1 MVVQSRRISLAEFM
15 ALPTAHIHDADA
27 PTRVVR
33 WDSTLTDEELL
44 PGLELPLRVIFPAP
58 PKR

>member
-27 PTRVVR
+27 PMHGVR
-33 WDSTLTDEELL
+33 WDGTLTDEELL
-44 PGLELPLRVIFPAP
+44 PGLVLPLSAIIPAP